1 MDEVLIT
8 VGLLMSIV
16 FVGILLASESASSGQ
31 GYVKPAAPETE
42 EHIRG
47 Y

>member
-16 FVGILLASESASSGQ
+16 FVGILLASESASSGP
-31 GYVKPAAPETE
+31 GYVKPAAPETDDE
-42 EHIRG
+42 VKG